1 LRAGLLSDGAVIRRL
16 NESFACTSVIIDD
29 VNRRAETGDELAQ
42 QLAAHWKYPV
52 EMIFLT
58 PACRLVSKLNS
69 YADFPGAHPDVVA
82 PGSQVP
88 VEDERAHVDAFLRH
102 VDRHFAVE

>member
-1 LRAGLLSDGAVIRRL
+1 MRAGLLSDLSVIKRL
-16 NESFACTSVIIDD
+16 KKDFVCTAIIIDD
-29 VNRRAETGDELAQ
+29 VNKRAEAGDELAR